1 MRICLINPLCQPS
14 LWENEIVSHW
24 PPLRLA
30 YIASILE
37 RYGHEVK
44 ILERRRIIDQK
55 RRTEENLMELD
66 RATAKYIKSFKPDV
80 VGITATTPLIM
91 DAYRTAKIVKE
102 IDPYIRVMIGGCH
115 PTAEPERT
123 LRECSEIDALS
134 IGEGEMTFLD
144 FVNGKPLK
152 EIEGVAYK
160 ENGQMVFTK
169 ARTFYPEIDDLPFP
183 ARNLLDRDF
192 YFSSQSMTIRGFYL
206 NQTTILAA
214 RGCPYKCTFCQS
226 GQLAKA
232 GIGKYVRFHSPE
244 RVIAEIEHLVKDFK
258 INGLLFAEDMFS
270 IKAENVYN
278 ICELMLKVGLNKEI
292 KWAANLRVDSADK
305 ELFQTMKDAGCVAFS
320 DDGRPVMSS
329 LIMRRALEYSKAFNV
344 PVISHCEDMNL
355 SEGGVVNEG
364 RLSAQMGLKGIPSA
378 SEDVMVARDIIL
390 AELTGGRLH
399 IAHVST
405 EGSVRL
411 IRQAK
416 ERGVNVTAETC
427 PHYFTITEDSVK
439 GYDTNAKVN
448 PPLRTQKDVEAIIK
462 GLKDGTIDAIATDHA
477 PHHRDEKL
485 QEFDKAPSGIS
496 GFETALSL
504 SLRLVY
510 EGILTMSQLVE
521 KMALVPARILGI
533 DAGTI
538 KVGFDADIAIVDM
551 NKEFKVKSEKFL
563 SKGKNTP
570 FEGWTLKGMPVITIC
585 KGKVYDWRIDE

>member
-1 MRICLINPLCQPS
+1 MHSDILIKN
-14 LWENEIVSHW
+14 
-24 PPLRLA
+24 
-30 YIASILE
+30 
-37 RYGHEVK
+37 GH
-44 ILERRRIIDQK
+44 IIDPSQ
-55 RRTEENLMELD
+55 D
-66 RATAKYIKSFKPDV
+66 IDV
-80 VGITATTPLIM
+80 VGDILIENGKIIELRVKSSESGVKDNSKLKTQNSKLKIIDATGLSVLPGLVDM
-91 DAYRTAKIVKE
+91 HV
-102 IDPYIRVMIGGCH
+102 H
-115 PTAEPERT
+115 
-123 LRECSEIDALS
+123 LREPGFD
-134 IGEGEMTFLD
+134 
-144 FVNGKPLK
+144 
-152 EIEGVAYK
+152 YK
-160 ENGQMVFTK
+160 ETIKTGTMAAVKGGITSVCCMPNTNPVNDNETVTEFILRKTYAEGACYVYPVGAITKGQK
-169 ARTFYPEIDDLPFP
+169 GEE
-183 ARNLLDRDF
+183 
-192 YFSSQSMTIRGFYL
+192 
-206 NQTTILAA
+206 LAEM
-214 RGCPYKCTFCQS
+214 G
-226 GQLAKA
+226 
-232 GIGKYVRFHSPE
+232 
-244 RVIAEIEHLVKDFK
+244 
-258 INGLLFAEDMFS
+258 M
-270 IKAENVYN
+270 
-278 ICELMLKVGLNKEI
+278 
-292 KWAANLRVDSADK
+292 
-305 ELFQTMKDAGCVAFS
+305 MKDAGCVAFS

-390 AELTGGRLH
+390 AEMTGGRLH

-439 GYDTNAKVN
+439 GYNTNAKVN

-521 KMALVPARILGI
+521 KMALVPSRILGI
-533 DAGTI
+533 DAGTL

-551 NKEFKVKSEKFL
+551 NKEFKVESEKFL